1 MLLSG
6 MSTMVVT
13 PPAAA
18 ARVAV
23 AKPSH
28 SVRPGSLTCTWV
40 STSPGISTS
49 SSASRTVRTAGESRA
64 ERRDPHDDAAA
75 HADLGGDELAVD
87 EHPLAGDHEVV
98 GSGCRGLVRLRH
110 PLAHPHRL
118 AARPVL
124 GSVSRTWR
132 FTSL

>member
-40 STSPGISTS
+40 STRPGSSTS
-49 SSASRTVRTAGESRA
+49 SSARSTVSAPSQPRL
-64 ERRDPHDDAAA
+64 ERLDRDHDPVADGDAAG
-75 HADLGGDELAVD
+75 HLTG
-87 EHPLAGDHEVV
+87 PGDHPAAAEDQVEV
-98 GSGCRGLVRLRH
+98 GHAQLTA
-110 PLAHPHRL
+110 LAR
-118 AARPVL
+118 
-124 GSVSRTWR
+124 
-132 FTSL
+132 

>member
-1 MLLSG
+1 MHVGVDETRDQHL
-6 MSTMVVT
+6 VVGE
-13 PPAAA
+13 PHGA
-18 ARVAV
+18 
-23 AKPSH
+23 H
-28 SVRPGSLTCTWV
+28 S
-40 STSPGISTS
+40 
-49 SSASRTVRTAGESRA
+49 GESRA
-64 ERRDPHDDAAA
+64 ERRELRDDAAA
-75 HADLGGDELAVD
+75 HADLGGDEPAVD

-98 GSGCRGLVRLRH
+98 GSGCRGRARLRH